1 MGLDIRKPIGLLL
14 LLIGVQL
21 TIYGT
26 LSSPEEYRR
35 ALGLNVDLYWG
46 MALIVF
52 GSLFLI
58 SARRGQSPPQ

>member
-21 TIYGT
+21 TIYGN
-26 LSSPEEYRR
+26 LSSPEEYQR

-46 MALIVF
+46 VVLIVF

-58 SARRGQSPPQ
+58 SGYKGQKRPR

>member
-21 TIYGT
+21 TIYGV

-46 MALIVF
+46 VVLIAF

-58 SARRGQSPPQ
+58 SGYRGQKRSR

>member
-1 MGLDIRKPIGLLL
+1 MSLDIRKPIGLLL

-26 LSSPEEYRR
+26 LSSPEEYQR

-46 MALIVF
+46 VVLIVF

-58 SARRGQSPPQ
+58 SGYRGQKRPR

>member
-26 LSSPEEYRR
+26 LSSPEEYQR

-46 MALIVF
+46 VVLIVF

-58 SARRGQSPPQ
+58 SGYRGQKRPR

>member
-26 LSSPEEYRR
+26 SSSPEEYQR

-46 MALIVF
+46 VVLIVF

-58 SARRGQSPPQ
+58 SGYRGQKRPR